1 MRNGVEITEPRRT
14 NPQGLTGTLAT
25 PRAAKGGRLDGGRG
39 DLNGLA
45 ARGCMGPTG
54 TWGAG
59 LGRQDSKHRDGQWR
73 TVVVD
78 ACQVGQAVQYRNR
91 GENWVQIVVQLSQ
104 RVAYGEGVGT
114 QRVTGM
120 IQKIFE
126 MVGR

>member
-54 TWGAG
+54 ADMSYISTNTF
-59 LGRQDSKHRDGQWR
+59 SFP
-73 TVVVD
+73 T
-78 ACQVGQAVQYRNR
+78 Y
-91 GENWVQIVVQLSQ
+91 LSSDIMS
-104 RVAYGEGVGT
+104 EGPT
-114 QRVTGM
+114 
-120 IQKIFE
+120 
-126 MVGR
+126 